1 MILTVSNLSVTYF
14 GPEGYVHALNGVSF
28 DVREHEILGL
38 VGESG
43 SGKST
48 FALALL
54 GLLGSDACVEGVAMF
69 ANSNILLLD
78 EKQKQSLRANKI
90 SMVFQE
96 PASSF
101 NPVLTIGYQ
110 FDEFLRCRF
119 AAPADKTKRQELIAD
134 SLAKVHLPETERI
147 LKSYPHQ
154 LSGGQLQRVAIAMA
168 IALKPLLL
176 IADEPTSSLDVTIES
191 QIIHLFRELQKN
203 LDLTIIFITH
213 NLDLVRVLCDRV
225 VVLSRGRVREVA
237 ATAALFLRP
246 RHAYTKQLINSFKEL
261 EE

>member
-1 MILTVSNLSVTYF
+1 MIVTVSNLSVTYKS
-14 GPEGYVHALNGVSF
+14 PEGYVHALNDVSF
-28 DVREHEILGL
+28 DVKEHEILGL

-54 GLLGSDACVEGVAMF
+54 GLLPSDARVEGAALF
-69 ANSNILLLD
+69 GNSNILRAS
-78 EKQKQSLRANKI
+78 EKEQQLLRARKI

-110 FDEFLRCRF
+110 FDEFVRLQVKGD
-119 AAPADKTKRQELIAD
+119 AAERRALVREALKQ
-134 SLAKVHLPETERI
+134 VHLPDAERI
-147 LKSYPHQ
+147 MKSYPHQ

-168 IALKPLLL
+168 IVLKPTLL

-191 QIIHLFRELQKN
+191 QIIHLFQELRKN
-203 LDLTIIFITH
+203 LNLTIVFITH

-225 VVLSRGRVREVA
+225 VVLCRGIVRE
-237 ATAALFLRP
+237 TAPTMTLFARP
-246 RHAYTKQLINSFKEL
+246 RDAYTQQLLDSFKEIQG
-261 EE
+261 

>member
-1 MILTVSNLSVTYF
+1 MILTVSDLSVTYA
-14 GPEGYVHALNGVSF
+14 GPDGYVHALNGVSF
-28 DVREHEILGL
+28 DVKEHEILGL

-54 GLLGSDACVEGVAMF
+54 GLLPSDAGVEGTALF
-69 ANSNILLLD
+69 EKSNILLAD
-78 EKQKQSLRANKI
+78 EKQKRTLRGNKI

-101 NPVLTIGYQ
+101 NPVLSIGYQ

-119 AAPADKTKRQELIAD
+119 PAHADRARRRELIAD
-134 SLAKVHLPETERI
+134 SLAKVHLPEAGRI

-168 IALKPLLL
+168 IALKPALL

-191 QIIHLFRELQKN
+191 QIIHLFQELQKN

-225 VVLSRGRVREVA
+225 VVLSRGVVREVSPTTTIFA
-237 ATAALFLRP
+237 RP
-246 RHAYTKQLINSFKEL
+246 HDAYTQQLLNSFKEL
-261 EE
+261 EG